1 MGGSAAGRAAFW
13 VLCGLAAAAILV
25 PFLLMP
31 DSWLRTLAM
40 GVGGPAL
47 AVAGPVYLVARLRFR
62 GRAVRSVGT
71 VESCVDNGPGEP
83 TWTLTVRYAAPDGR
97 ERTLI
102 DDHAPHRPVGREV
115 AIMYDPDD
123 PAQARLHRPAVSDL
137 VTAVAMVVIGAALA
151 YFHWWGE
158 FPG

>member
-1 MGGSAAGRAAFW
+1 MGGSAAGRAVFW
-13 VLCGLAAAAILV
+13 ALCGLAAVAVLA
-25 PFLLMP
+25 PFLLIP

-47 AVAGPVYLVARLRFR
+47 VVAGPVYLVARLRFR

-83 TWTLTVRYAAPDGR
+83 SWTLTVRYAALDGR
-97 ERTLI
+97 ERTFT
-102 DDHAPHRPVGREV
+102 DDHAPRRPVGGEV

-123 PAQARLHRPAVSDL
+123 PAQARLHRHAVTDL
-137 VTAVAMVVIGAALA
+137 VTAVAMVVIGGVLA
-151 YFHWWGE
+151 YFHWRGE